1 MKKDFILEFENVT
14 KYYGD
19 ELVFNGVN
27 LKIRKG
33 DVISLAGKSGCGKS
47 TLLKCIN
54 RLENINEGKI
64 KFKGIDISEISMVE
78 LRQKIGMVF
87 QDYNLF
93 EHLTV
98 LDNLIIGLIKIK
110 KYSREES
117 IHKALNILKK
127 VDLIDK
133 KDKYPDE
140 LSGGQKQRVAI
151 VRALIM
157 HPKLLLLDEITAAL
171 DPEMVREVLDVVLN
185 LAKEGRTMII
195 VTHEMQFAKAVADR
209 VIFMDNGVIVE
220 EGTPDEIFNNP
231 KTERLQQFLHSFEYE
246 K

>member
-1 MKKDFILEFENVT
+1 MKQDFILEFENVA

-19 ELVFNGVN
+19 DLVFKDVSF
-27 LKIRKG
+27 KIKKG
-33 DVISLAGKSGCGKS
+33 NVISLTGKNGCGKS

-64 KFKGIDISEISMVE
+64 KFKGIDISEISMIE

-117 IHKALNILKK
+117 IRKALNILKK

-151 VRALIM
+151 ART
-157 HPKLLLLDEITAAL
+157 LLMKPDIILLDEPTSAL
-171 DPEMVREVLDVVLN
+171 DRDMKDSVLN
-185 LAKEGRTMII
+185 LIKEIIEEDMTLII
-195 VTHEMQFAKAVADR
+195 VSHEDEFIKNISDQIYVLKNSRLEMKY
-209 VIFMDNGVIVE
+209 NG
-220 EGTPDEIFNNP
+220 
-231 KTERLQQFLHSFEYE
+231 
-246 K
+246 

>member
-1 MKKDFILEFENVT
+1 MKKEFILEFENVT
-14 KYYGD
+14 KYYGND
-19 ELVFNGVN
+19 IVFSNVN

-33 DVISLAGKSGCGKS
+33 DVIALTGKSGCGKS

-54 RLENINEGKI
+54 RLENINDGKI

-78 LRQKIGMVF
+78 LRQKIGIVF

-110 KYSREES
+110 KFSQEES
-117 IHKALNILKK
+117 IYKALNMLKN

-133 KDKYPDE
+133 KDKYPNE

-151 VRALIM
+151 ART
-157 HPKLLLLDEITAAL
+157 LLMKPDIILLDEPTSAL
-171 DPEMVREVLDVVLN
+171 DREMKDSVLN
-185 LAKEGRTMII
+185 LIKEIVGENMTLII
-195 VTHEMQFAKAVADR
+195 VSHEDEFIKNVSNYIYQLK
-209 VIFMDNGVIVE
+209 NGEFQKI
-220 EGTPDEIFNNP
+220 
-231 KTERLQQFLHSFEYE
+231 
-246 K
+246 

>member
-1 MKKDFILEFENVT
+1 MKKDYILELENVT
-14 KYYGD
+14 KYYEND
-19 ELVFNGVN
+19 LVFSNVN
-27 LKIRKG
+27 LKIKKG
-33 DVISLAGKSGCGKS
+33 EVISLTGKSGSGKS

-54 RLENINEGKI
+54 RLENINKGKI

-78 LRQKIGMVF
+78 LRQKIGIVF

-98 LDNLIIGLIKIK
+98 LENLIIGLTRIK
-110 KYSREES
+110 KYSKDES
-117 IHKALNILKK
+117 IHKALKTLKK

-151 VRALIM
+151 ART
-157 HPKLLLLDEITAAL
+157 LLMKPDIILLDEPTSAL
-171 DPEMVREVLDVVLN
+171 DKEMKDSVLKLI
-185 LAKEGRTMII
+185 KELVDEDMTLII
-195 VTHEMQFAKAVADR
+195 VSHE
-209 VIFMDNGVIVE
+209 
-220 EGTPDEIFNNP
+220 DEFINKISDKIYIFNNYNVELK
-231 KTERLQQFLHSFEYE
+231 KTKELY

>member
-1 MKKDFILEFENVT
+1 MKKEFILEFENVT

-19 ELVFNGVN
+19 DLVFSNVN
-27 LKIRKG
+27 LKIKKG
-33 DVISLAGKSGCGKS
+33 DVIALTGKSGCGKS

-54 RLENINEGKI
+54 RLENINDGKI

-110 KYSREES
+110 KYSRDES
-117 IHKALNILKK
+117 IHKALNMLKK
-127 VDLIDK
+127 LDLIDK
-133 KDKYPDE
+133 KDNYPNE

-151 VRALIM
+151 ART
-157 HPKLLLLDEITAAL
+157 LLTKPDIILLDEPTSAL
-171 DPEMVREVLDVVLN
+171 DKEMKYSVLELI
-185 LAKEGRTMII
+185 K
-195 VTHEMQFAKAVADR
+195 K
-209 VIFMDNGVIVE
+209 IVE
-220 EGTPDEIFNNP
+220 EDMTLIIVSHEEEFIKKVSNYIYQLKNGKFQKI
-231 KTERLQQFLHSFEYE
+231 
-246 K
+246 